1 MKHKINI
8 TQTLRHLLQVA
19 ACVFFSGLFLSI
31 FTALK
36 DVVVSLITGTFSI
49 TGLAGQLILLA
60 IAVLFTILWGRFFC
74 GYLCAFGSVQE
85 LIGWVFGHLFPRS
98 RKVHPQFDRV
108 MKYFKYAVL
117 LAIVVLVWI
126 LQLPVD
132 SSLSPWGVFGMLIS
146 GNLSVM
152 SAAVPTL
159 GFALLM
165 AILIGSVFV
174 ERFFCRYLCPLGAL
188 FTLISGQR
196 FFKIRRKESV
206 CSGCRLCSRNCAM
219 GVSVHDRPVVESG
232 ECIECMRC
240 IGVCAPEA
248 LTANLNPAVAGT
260 AAALMMCGLISV
272 GNLTVDN
279 TTVYAGEEQA
289 LSSIIELADKDTLA
303 VETTEEKAG
312 PFTDGVY
319 TGRGDGFRGDV
330 QVQVTV
336 ENGLISDITVL
347 SAQDDAQY
355 FNRAVSGIVAAI
367 LEQQSPNVDV
377 VSGATFSSRGIMEAV
392 ADALSVDFDSS
403 AVETAETSSDSAA
416 IAVDE
421 VPAASAE
428 PVAET
433 EEEAQYFLSKVKDHE
448 LYELFYLTLFF
459 GLRREEILGLRWSA
473 IDLNN
478 KTMSINHTVT
488 KGTIV
493 NRTNTTKTASSAREY
508 PLTDEQVEMFS
519 QLKDKEKTNRKLF
532 GNSYFDNDYVFKH
545 ADGSLYYPDY
555 PTKAFRKI
563 IKKIQE
569 LPQGI
574 TFHGLRSSCVSI
586 LVRQNMDVKSIQ
598 KWVGHTDIDTT
609 LRIYA
614 KVKDKEA
621 KREISDAMNGIIPL
635 KDYNRIT

>member
-19 ACVFFSGLFLSI
+19 AFVFFSGLFLSI

-377 VSGATFSSRGIMEAV
+377 VSGATFSSQGIMEAV

-433 EEEAQYFLSKVKDHE
+433 EEQYDEAI
-448 LYELFYLTLFF
+448 
-459 GLRREEILGLRWSA
+459 EE
-473 IDLNN
+473 
-478 KTMSINHTVT
+478 
-488 KGTIV
+488 
-493 NRTNTTKTASSAREY
+493 SSAYGFTNGTFTGSGTGFRGA
-508 PLTDEQVEMFS
+508 TQVQVTVE
-519 QLKDKEKTNRKLF
+519 N
-532 GNSYFDNDYVFKH
+532 G
-545 ADGSLYYPDY
+545 AI
-555 PTKAFRKI
+555 A
-563 IKKIQE
+563 
-569 LPQGI
+569 GI
-574 TFHGLRSSCVSI
+574 TILSFSDDTPYFNRALSVIDSIIANQSVQVATVGGATFSS
-586 LVRQNMDVKSIQ
+586 
-598 KWVGHTDIDTT
+598 
-609 LRIYA
+609 
-614 KVKDKEA
+614 
-621 KREISDAMNGIIPL
+621 NGILEAVADAIGIGFTNPNGSMSTGHGGPQ
-635 KDYNRIT
+635 KH